1 MELLLL
7 PGRYDRKCL
16 DKKKKSPSGYIY
28 IYNTYTCV
36 CGAIKLER
44 EKWKCQGLF
53 LLFFF
58 VYVWVCCR
66 LSARII
72 HTYTPEWQ
80 GPAHSWPMGLSAIQL
95 ATGANMLISFWELQN
110 DDSYAVIFRRA
121 LLDYKNMFFFGQ
133 PFFFNFYEIV
143 TFESGGHWNPP
154 GLKRKETKNK
164 QNNLYENWVRR
175 EWTRS

>member
-1 MELLLL
+1 ML
-7 PGRYDRKCL
+7 GQKN
-16 DKKKKSPSGYIY
+16 KVHQVIY
-28 IYNTYTCV
+28 TYTCV

-58 VYVWVCCR
+58 CVCVWVCCR

-72 HTYTPEWQ
+72 YAGMTRACTLLAN
-80 GPAHSWPMGLSAIQL
+80 GALRHSTCNRRKHVNLFL
-95 ATGANMLISFWELQN
+95 GAAKRRQF
-110 DDSYAVIFRRA
+110 YAVIFRRA
-121 LLDYKNMFFFGQ
+121 LLWTIRICFFFWST
-133 PFFFNFYEIV
+133 FFFDLYEIV
-143 TFESGGHWNPP
+143 TFESGGHCWNPP